1 MKTKITLIALFSQI
15 LNWANASAQCANNA
29 NVYSFTYN
37 SKNYE
42 VVKELKNWNA
52 AAACAV
58 QRGGYLVEINDV
70 NEQNAVYA
78 AISNAG
84 VSSTYT
90 AINDGGGIAYVWIGA
105 TDKATEGIWLWDGNG
120 DNIGTH
126 FWSGKGY
133 NGTGMVINGLYSNWG
148 GSSNPPAQEP
158 DDNAGGIP
166 SQDCGAIG
174 LTGWPAG
181 TTAFGIAGEW
191 NDIVG
196 TSLCY
201 YIIEKNNTVG
211 INDVNKSIGLNISP
225 NPCTD
230 KLVVEGTISEKSK
243 YELYDMTGK
252 LVWDG
257 ILDDTKT
264 INTHGLDKGLYY
276 LKIEN
281 NNATS
286 LLKFS
291 KN

>member
-1 MKTKITLIALFSQI
+1 MKTKITLIAFFSQI
-15 LNWANASAQCANNA
+15 LSWTNASAQCANNA

-37 SKNYE
+37 GKNYE
-42 VVKELKNWNA
+42 VVKELKNWVN

-70 NEQNAVYA
+70 NEQNAVFGE
-78 AISNAG
+78 IFNAG

-90 AINDGGGIAYVWIGA
+90 AILNGGNIAYVWIGA
-105 TDKATEGIWLWDGNG
+105 TDKVTEGTWRWDGNN
-120 DNIGTH
+120 DNVGAH
-126 FWSGKGY
+126 FWSGQGL
-133 NGTGMVINGLYSNWG
+133 NGQLGGGTTIGGLFSNWG
-148 GSSNPPAQEP
+148 GKSTLPIFEP
-158 DDNAGGIP
+158 DDAGG
-166 SQDCGAIG
+166 QDMAAIG

-181 TTAFGIAGEW
+181 TTALGIAGEW
-191 NDIVG
+191 NDIIG

-201 YIIEKNNTVG
+201 YIIEKDNTVG

-230 KLVVEGTISEKSK
+230 KLVVEGIISEKSK
-243 YELYDMTGK
+243 FELYDMTGK
-252 LVWDG
+252 LVMKA

-264 INTHGLDKGLYY
+264 INTQGLDKGLYY

-281 NNATS
+281 NDATT

-291 KN
+291 KD